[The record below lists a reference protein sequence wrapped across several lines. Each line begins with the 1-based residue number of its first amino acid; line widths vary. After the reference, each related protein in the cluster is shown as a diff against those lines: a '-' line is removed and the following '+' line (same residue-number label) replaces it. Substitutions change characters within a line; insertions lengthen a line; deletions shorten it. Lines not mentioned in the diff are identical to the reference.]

1 MTNLIIIS
9 WLVILVYVSWEK
21 LPWGIFLICLI
32 LPSYL
37 IRTKIWFMPTTMLE
51 LSIYAV
57 FLVWLLKYGFS
68 RIHHGLSQKDHVH
81 FFTFRTLYLLMPIVL
96 LLIACIISVYISSD
110 RRIALGVFKAWF
122 MVPLI
127 LFFLILQLVKTKKQI
142 LMIIW
147 SLLLSASALSI
158 YGIIE
163 KIFGFGLPASG
174 RVNSVFIPANYL
186 SLYIGPIICL
196 TMGILILKYGE
207 KIKTSRA
214 LYLTSLLLL
223 IVCII
228 ALFLTRSYGGWFG
241 VGAGLGFI
249 FFFLKF
255 KRKWIYLVLIGMVA
269 FSFVALEFRAPKFR
283 CAVGLDE
290 SCGSLY
296 SRIGIWKVSWQM
308 IKEHPISGIGLA
320 FEPVYW
326 QYIKYPSFKL
336 SPPLASQPHNLY
348 LAFWAETGIL
358 GLIAFLWILVFF
370 FKSLIFK
377 KHPSFF
383 TRSLSVG
390 LSSAMVCI
398 LAHGLVDVPYWK
410 NDLSC
415 LFWVIVGIGVI
426 KLKAQNAN
434 GKAKS

>member
-1 MTNLIIIS
+1 MTTLIIIS
-9 WLVILVYVSWEK
+9 WLVILAYVSWRK
-21 LPWGIFLICLI
+21 LPWGVSLICLI

-37 IRTKIWFMPTTMLE
+37 IRTKIYSIPTTMLE

-57 FLVWLLKYGFS
+57 FSIWLFRYGFS
-68 RIHHGLSQKDHVH
+68 RIYHELVQKTCIH
-81 FFTFRTLYLLMPIVL
+81 FFTSRALRLLMPIIL
-96 LLIACIISVYISSD
+96 LFIACIISVYISPD
-110 RRIALGVFKAWF
+110 KRMALGVFKAWF
-122 MVPLI
+122 IDPLI
-127 LFFLILQLVKTKKQI
+127 LFFLILKLIKTKKQI

-147 SLLLSASALSI
+147 SLLLSASVLSI

-163 KIFGFGLPASG
+163 KIFSFGLPASG

-196 TMGILILKYGE
+196 AIGMLIWEYGK
-207 KIKTSRA
+207 KIKTSCA
-214 LYLTSLLLL
+214 LYLILLSLLV
-223 IVCII
+223 VCII

-241 VGAGLGFI
+241 VGVGLGFI
-249 FFFLKF
+249 FFLLKF
-255 KRKWIYLVLIGMVA
+255 KRKWIYLILIGVI
-269 FSFVALEFRAPKFR
+269 ALTFIALDFQTPKFR
-283 CAVGLDE
+283 CAVGLE
-290 SCGSLY
+290 KSCGSLY
-296 SRIGIWKVSWQM
+296 SRIGIWETTWQM

-320 FEPVYW
+320 FEPVYQ
-326 QYIKYPSFKL
+326 QYIKLSSFKL
-336 SPPLASQPHNLY
+336 APPLASQPHNLY

-358 GLIAFLWILVFF
+358 GLIAFLWILTFF

-410 NDLSC
+410 NDLSY
-415 LFWVIVGIGVI
+415 LFWIIVGMGIIISRLNREESV
-426 KLKAQNAN
+426 LK
-434 GKAKS
+434 

>member
-1 MTNLIIIS
+1 MINLIIIS
-9 WLVILVYVSWEK
+9 WLAILVYVSWRK

-68 RIHHGLSQKDHVH
+68 RIYHGLTQKNHAR
-81 FFTFRTLYLLMPIVL
+81 FLMFYRTSYLIPIIL
-96 LLIACIISVYISSD
+96 LFIACIISVYISSD
-110 RRIALGVFKAWF
+110 RQIALGVFKAWF
-122 MVPLI
+122 IVPLI
-127 LFFLILQLVKTKKQI
+127 LFFLILQLIKTKKQI

-147 SLLLSASALSI
+147 SLLLSASVLSI

-163 KIFGFGLPASG
+163 KIFGFGLPTSG

-196 TMGILILKYGE
+196 AIGMLVLKYDK
-207 KIKTSRA
+207 KIKTSCVS
-214 LYLTSLLLL
+214 YLIPLLLL
-223 IVCII
+223 VICII

-255 KRKWIYLVLIGMVA
+255 KRKWIYLILVGVI
-269 FSFVALEFRAPKFR
+269 ALTFIALDFQTPKFR

-290 SCGSLY
+290 SCGSFY

-320 FEPVYW
+320 FEPVYR
-326 QYIKYPSFKL
+326 QYIKLSSFKL
-336 SPPLASQPHNLY
+336 APPLASQPHNLY

-390 LSSAMVCI
+390 LSSAMVCV
-398 LAHGLVDVPYWK
+398 LVHGLVDVPYWK

-415 LFWVIVGIGVI
+415 LFWVIVGIGILISRLNKEESV
-426 KLKAQNAN
+426 LK
-434 GKAKS
+434 